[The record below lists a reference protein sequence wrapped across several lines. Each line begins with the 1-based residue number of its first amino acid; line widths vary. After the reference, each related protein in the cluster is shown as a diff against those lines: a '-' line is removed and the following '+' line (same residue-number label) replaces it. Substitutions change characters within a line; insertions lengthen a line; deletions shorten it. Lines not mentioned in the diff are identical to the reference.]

1 MLTFGLEEERKRKIS
16 NGDLDGPQPKMKKGE
31 EGYEEEKHGEEED
44 AAAANDGEEATVE
57 ATVEKKKANEEKEER
72 GDEEEEERGEDNRLE
87 HEYANDPAEVMLI
100 ECKAERN
107 SSPELD
113 DSTSHSQLSQLS
125 GNSMEIDMNG
135 KILQHFFTAFKII
148 LFIFRFQEPGART
161 QCHNQQFDRR

>member
-1 MLTFGLEEERKRKIS
+1 MLTFGLEEERKRKIT

-57 ATVEKKKANEEKEER
+57 ATEEATVEKANEEKEER
-72 GDEEEEERGEDNRLE
+72 RTEEEEERGEDNRLE

-100 ECKAERN
+100 ECKTERN

-113 DSTSHSQLSQLS
+113 DSTSQLSQLSQLS

-135 KILQHFFTAFKII
+135 KILNSI
-148 LFIFRFQEPGART
+148 
-161 QCHNQQFDRR
+161 

>member
-1 MLTFGLEEERKRKIS
+1 MLTFGLEEERKRKIT

-44 AAAANDGEEATVE
+44 AAAVNDGEEATVEKANEEDAAAANDGEEATVE
-57 ATVEKKKANEEKEER
+57 KASEEK
-72 GDEEEEERGEDNRLE
+72 EERGEDNRLE

-113 DSTSHSQLSQLS
+113 DSTSQLSQLSQLS

-135 KILQHFFTAFKII
+135 KILNSI
-148 LFIFRFQEPGART
+148 
-161 QCHNQQFDRR
+161 

>member
-57 ATVEKKKANEEKEER
+57 KASEEKEER

-113 DSTSHSQLSQLS
+113 DSTSQLSQLS
-125 GNSMEIDMNG
+125 QIDMNG
-135 KILQHFFTAFKII
+135 KILNSI
-148 LFIFRFQEPGART
+148 
-161 QCHNQQFDRR
+161 

>member
-1 MLTFGLEEERKRKIS
+1 MLTFGLEEERKRKIT

-44 AAAANDGEEATVE
+44 AAAVNDGEEATVE
-57 ATVEKKKANEEKEER
+57 KEANEEKEER
-72 GDEEEEERGEDNRLE
+72 GDEEEERGEDNRLE

-113 DSTSHSQLSQLS
+113 DSTSQLSQLSQLS

-135 KILQHFFTAFKII
+135 KILNSI
-148 LFIFRFQEPGART
+148 
-161 QCHNQQFDRR
+161 